1 MASVTDIR
9 PIEILPREARPGL
22 AAPTTGRVA
31 DWSAYFE
38 TIYRDA
44 SGDAGAVPWADG
56 GPNPALV
63 SWLNSEA
70 PGLIRPGATVA
81 VVGCGLGDD
90 VRELAD
96 RGYDVV
102 GFDCSPAAIS
112 WARRRH
118 TVVAERLVVADL
130 FALPG
135 SLARRHDLVVE
146 INTLQ
151 ALDPSLRPAA
161 AAGVASLARPRGAVL
176 VICRGREA
184 GEALPPEPPF
194 PLSYGE
200 LESLMAGNGLA
211 PMGAIDAFT
220 DDECPPNRRLR
231 AVFRR
236 AP

>member
-9 PIEILPREARPGL
+9 PIEILPREPRSRV
-22 AAPTTGRVA
+22 AAPTSGRA
-31 DWSAYFE
+31 EDWSAFFE
-38 TIYRDA
+38 SVYQEA
-44 SGDAGAVPWADG
+44 SGDAGAVPWANAA
-56 GPNPALV
+56 PNPALV

-102 GFDCSPAAIS
+102 GFDCSPTAIS

-118 TVVAERLVVADL
+118 TVIADRLLLADL
-130 FALPG
+130 FALP
-135 SLARRHDLVVE
+135 STLARRHDLVVE

-151 ALDPSLRPAA
+151 AIDPSLRPPA
-161 AAGVASLARPRGAVL
+161 AAGVVSLARPRGAVL
-176 VICRGREA
+176 VVCRARE
-184 GEALPPEPPF
+184 EHDALPPEPPF
-194 PLSYGE
+194 PLTLGE
-200 LESLMAGNGLA
+200 LETLMAENGLA
-211 PMGAIDAFT
+211 PMGPADSFV
-220 DDECPPNRRLR
+220 DDECPPIRRLR

-236 AP
+236 PI